1 MARKIVLTSGK
12 GGVGKTTVCANLGVN
27 LASLGFRT
35 VLVDVDMGLNNLD
48 VVMGLEKQVVF
59 DITDVISGK
68 CRAKQA
74 LVEDNRFPNLFLLP
88 SSHYSGRG
96 RILGEHIKSVVNMLD
111 SSFDYILIDCPAGVD
126 EGFHRAVFSA
136 NEAIVVVTP
145 HLSSLRDANKVLG
158 LLNEYDLSNKGLV
171 INRMRGDLLASGEM
185 LKVEDVV
192 RALHV
197 PLLGVIPEDDA
208 ISSACSVGGY
218 LNSVDSTR
226 AFTLLCEN
234 IHNGTKKIYDCEMK
248 YRGLMGFVRR
258 NIKRRV

>member
-12 GGVGKTTVCANLGVN
+12 GGVGKTTICANLGVN

-96 RILGEHIKSVVNMLD
+96 KILGEHIKSVINMLD

-145 HLSSLRDANKVLG
+145 HLSSLRDANKVLN
-158 LLNEYDLSNKGLV
+158 LLNEYDLTSKGLV

-185 LKVEDVV
+185 LRVEDVV

-197 PLLGVIPEDDA
+197 PLFGVIPEDDA

-258 NIKRRV
+258 SIKRRV